1 MALDEDGDLVKEA
14 DAYGSSKHQA
24 DRHVEDE
31 EGVRQA
37 GVALALPGLAA
48 VGQGPRGWGAGPRP
62 PRAGILLRPVRR
74 RTEPVRLEGS
84 WAGWGARGE
93 SSNSGYQAE
102 AFGVSSL

>member
-1 MALDEDGDLVKEA
+1 MEA
-14 DAYGSSKHQA
+14 ASTRQTGTWRMKREC
-24 DRHVEDE
+24 DR
-31 EGVRQA
+31 
-37 GVALALPGLAA
+37 LAWPWPFQDWQQSA
-48 VGQGPRGWGAGPRP
+48 RGHGGGGAGPRP
-62 PRAGILLRPVRR
+62 PRAGILRRPVRR

>member
-37 GVALALPGLAA
+37 GVALALPGQAA
-48 VGQGPRGWGAGPRP
+48 VGQGPWRARATP
-62 PRAGILLRPVRR
+62 PQSRHP
-74 RTEPVRLEGS
+74 
-84 WAGWGARGE
+84 
-93 SSNSGYQAE
+93 AE
-102 AFGVSSL
+102 ARAEAD